1 MMRGCS
7 PWGESKYNKADSAG
21 YKDLNIIF
29 IFNWRR
35 ENMREKINRLSC
47 KNQLQHVLLGT
58 M

>member
-35 ENMREKINRLSC
+35 ENMREKINMLSC
-47 KNQLQHVLLGT
+47 KN
-58 M
+58 